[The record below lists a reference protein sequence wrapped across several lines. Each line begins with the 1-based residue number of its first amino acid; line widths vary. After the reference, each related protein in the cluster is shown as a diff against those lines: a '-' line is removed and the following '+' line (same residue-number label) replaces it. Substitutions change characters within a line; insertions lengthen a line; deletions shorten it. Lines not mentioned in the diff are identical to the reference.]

1 MNNIKRKK
9 GGFSMVEVVIAMTVV
24 VIVSIAALMFI
35 DFSIKNAVE
44 ISNKTQAKNFAENTL
59 ACFKASDDYEDF
71 KAKIKFFLGEEGDNL
86 IESRPE
92 GRFVYSYTSDIYNFT
107 SKIQVE
113 FCDDE
118 DAEKTDTFEITVT
131 RKGEEIVHFEFTKYP
146 TENR

>member
-1 MNNIKRKK
+1 
-9 GGFSMVEVVIAMTVV
+9 
-24 VIVSIAALMFI
+24 
-35 DFSIKNAVE
+35 
-44 ISNKTQAKNFAENTL
+44 
-59 ACFKASDDYEDF
+59 
-71 KAKIKFFLGEEGDNL
+71 
-86 IESRPE
+86 
-92 GRFVYSYTSDIYNFT
+92 VYSYTSDIYNFT